1 MIHYPSLREIHTDMI
16 GGYVSKRFKHH
27 VFSYTWQE
35 SLARAVT
42 SINPD
47 RANKRIASYVDDAEL
62 RRVEGRITAGKD
74 FSLRFGVQKTGTGNF
89 GERGDFCLL
98 GAAYSK
104 KVLTLHYRSLELF
117 GGLVYDQAII
127 LHLISHLKIEVKTI
141 VIMATSCHS
150 FALKGNSN
158 QKLFEKLEVIY
169 GTSNA
174 GSDVNA
180 NGPRRRP
187 KRNV

>member
-1 MIHYPSLREIHTDMI
+1 MEQYKDLIDVHERMV

-27 VFSYTWQE
+27 VFSFGWDHT
-35 SLARAVT
+35 LAAEVT

-47 RANKRIASYVDDAEL
+47 RAKKRVLSYVDNEEL
-62 RRVEGRITAGKD
+62 DRVLPRVRAGKD
-74 FSLRFGVQKTGTGNF
+74 FSIRFGVEKTGAGNF

-117 GGLVYDQAII
+117 GGLVYDQAILQWVI
-127 LHLISHLKIEVKTI
+127 AYLQIEVSRI
-141 VIMATSCHS
+141 VVMATSCHS
-150 FALKGNSN
+150 FALRGNSN

-169 GTSNA
+169 EAYRSGTPA
-174 GSDVNA
+174 Q
-180 NGPRRRP
+180 PRRRP
-187 KRNV
+187 VRRSN